1 MILLLVAAVAG
12 VALVGASIYLNAA
25 PAKTASM
32 TGTLFVTSSGR
43 LDGGAA
49 SNSARYNV
57 TLAATSGTGAMNL
70 TLLANSTDL
79 VPRHEFAVTNFVV
92 TPNNLTMSF
101 GGGSVNLGWINNST
115 TLRSANGTYTG
126 AWGPDAPAGQV
137 WGRIEPSVFG
147 VPSSYYVILSV
158 SVPSQPVDTIP
169 FVTVPLVPT
178 ASRPALWG

>member
-1 MILLLVAAVAG
+1 MIFLVVAAVAG

-32 TGTLFVTSSGR
+32 TGTLFITSAGR

-49 SNSARYNV
+49 SYTARYNV
-57 TLAATSGTGAMNL
+57 TLAATSGTGTMNL
-70 TLLANSTDL
+70 TLLANATDL
-79 VPRHEFAVTNFVV
+79 VPQHEFVVTDFVV

-101 GGGSVNLGWINNST
+101 RGGSVNLGWINNST
-115 TLRSANGTYTG
+115 VLTSANGTYTA
-126 AWGPDAPAGQV
+126 AWGPSAPPGQV
-137 WGRIEPSVFG
+137 WGSIAPSIFG

-169 FVTVPLVPT
+169 FVAVPLVPSS
-178 ASRPALWG
+178 SRPAL